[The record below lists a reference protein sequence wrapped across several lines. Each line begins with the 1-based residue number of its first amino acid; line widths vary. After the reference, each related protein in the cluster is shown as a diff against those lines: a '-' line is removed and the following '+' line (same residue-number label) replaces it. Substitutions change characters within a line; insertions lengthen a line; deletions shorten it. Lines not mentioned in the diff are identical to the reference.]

1 MGTQEQL
8 QNIFSSKQSH
18 SAENESLKSTPYL
31 YTSQKLIAY
40 TNILPII
47 LAYLNTLPNTLGFR
61 SKLKR
66 SRQPIR
72 IERKN
77 PKTLSANQNWVS
89 LHRKTPESCQLGWR
103 TLFGSGFK
111 SACYSLSL
119 YMEYPPP
126 LPPPDQLTLILLL
139 RIVKELK
146 KWQQPVTDQFGDSE
160 EFFIEMYFFGQR
172 IEEPIMNSPS
182 LWEQNEFWM
191 VYHWLQ
197 RQQVV
202 SSVKL
207 FGTG

>member
-1 MGTQEQL
+1 MVNQSGPSVSPKWTQ
-8 QNIFSSKQSH
+8 
-18 SAENESLKSTPYL
+18 
-31 YTSQKLIAY
+31 
-40 TNILPII
+40 
-47 LAYLNTLPNTLGFR
+47 
-61 SKLKR
+61 
-66 SRQPIR
+66 
-72 IERKN
+72 
-77 PKTLSANQNWVS
+77 
-89 LHRKTPESCQLGWR
+89 
-103 TLFGSGFK
+103 
-111 SACYSLSL
+111 
-119 YMEYPPP
+119 YPPP